1 MASPDFVERGTERRG
16 EELVLHLEVPTDLVF
31 FEGHF
36 EGNPMLPGVAQLV
49 SLVDARARRHFA
61 DALEGMGARRV
72 SRLKFQATVRP
83 GEQLELGLTLV
94 PGEEPQ
100 VRFRI
105 DRLVGETCETA
116 SSGALGYGRAPTQS

>member
-1 MASPDFVERGTERRG
+1 MVR
-16 EELVLHLEVPTDLVF
+16 LEVPPDLVF

-61 DALEGMGARRV
+61 DVLAGLGARRV

-83 GEQLELGLTLV
+83 GEPLELGLTLV

-105 DRLVGETCETA
+105 DRLVGDGREAA
-116 SSGALGYGRAPTQS
+116 SAGTLTYARAPAGSLPLA